1 MTKIHFT
8 IHPRRK
14 GSVENKFDARL
25 SSYWNRQYYDLF
37 RGW

>member
-1 MTKIHFT
+1 MQIKFT

-25 SSYWNRQYYDLF
+25 SKYWSEQYYSLF
-37 RGW
+37 KNW